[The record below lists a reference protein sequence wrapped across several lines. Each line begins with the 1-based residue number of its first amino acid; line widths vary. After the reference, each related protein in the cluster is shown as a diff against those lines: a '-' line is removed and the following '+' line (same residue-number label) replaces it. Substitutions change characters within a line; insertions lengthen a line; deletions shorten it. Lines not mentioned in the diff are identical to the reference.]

1 MRKSNSRSG
10 ATAKSNVRYWK
21 SRLIHRPYLFPG
33 STATEKHFAV
43 RIDYAGSGYFFP
55 LGTEDA
61 DTAAERAKGIY
72 ETVVTHGWDVARLQF
87 PRELIVAF
95 EWCSNPVM
103 WTYTTIHTLLGNARQ
118 QNVRAAAAAAST
130 RRVLVVEPDAGIRRA
145 LVWSLE
151 QQEGLA
157 SAECESLEAFP
168 AALKSVRPH
177 WVALNRTCASA
188 IGFKTPGFLNPIQ
201 PGVLGITY
209 SANPDGDSMFVA
221 TPGGASGYLLKRAE
235 PGKLFKFIVDGPG
248 RLPPSANDLLLRV
261 QSYFQD
267 VLRPFSGRD
276 ALEVAKLTRRE
287 LEVLAL
293 LSKGFLDKEIASELG
308 ISNWTV
314 HNHVKKIFERLKVR
328 SRTEA
333 VVKFLEK

>member
-1 MRKSNSRSG
+1 MIPMRKVTSG
-10 ATAKSNVRYWK
+10 GAAGKSNVRYWK
-21 SRLIHRPYLFPG
+21 SRLIYRPYLFPG
-33 STATEKHFAV
+33 STATPKHFAV
-43 RIDYAGSGYFFP
+43 RIDHAGSGYFFP

-61 DTAAERAKGIY
+61 DVAAERAKAIY
-72 ETVVTHGWDVARLQF
+72 QAIVTAGWDAVRQQF
-87 PRELIVAF
+87 PRELIIGF

-103 WTYTTIHTLLGNARQ
+103 WTYTTVHTLLGNARQ
-118 QNVRAAAAAAST
+118 ETARPHPSNT
-130 RRVLVVEPDAGIRRA
+130 RRVLVLESDPGIRRA
-145 LVWSLE
+145 IVWCIE

-157 SAECESLEAFP
+157 SAECDSAETFA
-168 AALKSVRPH
+168 AALRAWKPH
-177 WVALNRTCASA
+177 WVALNRNLAAA
-188 IGFKTPGFLNPIQ
+188 IGFKTPGFLSPIQ

-221 TPGGASGYLLKRAE
+221 TPGGATGYLLKRVE
-235 PGKLFKFIVDGPG
+235 PARLFKFIVDGPSQ
-248 RLPPSANDLLLRV
+248 LPPAANDLLLRV
-261 QSYFQD
+261 QSYFQE

-293 LSKGFLDKEIASELG
+293 LSKGYLDKEIAGELG